1 MNRITLRLFALS
13 FFLAS
18 TGICASIYAD
28 PAGPLVGSKAP
39 ALKQKKNGKVGLIK
53 PAEYSRLL
61 AQSKGKVLVVNF
73 WATWCAPCVA
83 EFPEFTSIDQ
93 KYRQQGVKV
102 VGISADELS
111 DIDSK
116 VIPFV
121 KKQKAQFRI
130 AVQAVDDPQEM
141 IDVVDKKWGG
151 ELPATFVYDKR
162 GNRVFVK
169 YGIIDRDQLVE
180 AIDKALKS

>member
-13 FFLAS
+13 FFLAI
-18 TGICASIYAD
+18 TGICASVAT
-28 PAGPLVGSKAP
+28 PARI
-39 ALKQKKNGKVGLIK
+39 QKKSGKVGLIK

-61 AQSKGKVLVVNF
+61 AESKGKVLVVNF

-121 KKQKAQFRI
+121 RKQKAQFRI
-130 AVQAVDDPQEM
+130 AVQAVEDPQEM